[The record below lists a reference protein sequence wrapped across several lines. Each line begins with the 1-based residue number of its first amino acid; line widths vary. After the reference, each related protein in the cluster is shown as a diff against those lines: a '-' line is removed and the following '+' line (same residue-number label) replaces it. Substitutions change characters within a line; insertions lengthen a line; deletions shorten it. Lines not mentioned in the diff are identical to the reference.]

1 MNELSLFNSPMFLGF
16 DHFEDLFNGLAKAED
31 SYPPYNIE
39 QVGEEGFRI
48 TLALAGF
55 KESDLNISTSENKLV
70 IKGKQEEVDHK
81 VYLHRGL
88 ATRRFVKTFVLADNV
103 EVKKA
108 IFDNG
113 LLHID
118 LLRKKNTE
126 TAKVIPIESPNMI
139 KSEQK
144 C

>member
-39 QVGEEGFRI
+39 QIGEEGFRI

-55 KESDLNISTSENKLV
+55 KESDLSISTSENKLV
-70 IKGKQEEVDHK
+70 IKGKQEEADHK
-81 VYLHRGL
+81 VYIHRGL
-88 ATRRFVKTFVLADNV
+88 ATRRFVKTFILADNV

-108 IFDNG
+108 TFDNG

-118 LLRKKNTE
+118 LLRKKALE
-126 TAKVIPIESPNMI
+126 TAKMIPIESLNA
-139 KSEQK
+139 KKRDADQ
-144 C
+144 

>member
-39 QVGEEGFRI
+39 QIGEEGFRI

-55 KESDLNISTSENKLV
+55 KEGDLSISTSENKLV
-70 IKGKQEEVDHK
+70 IKGKQEETEQK
-81 VYLHRGL
+81 VYIHRGL
-88 ATRRFVKTFVLADNV
+88 AARRFVKTFVLADNV
-103 EVKKA
+103 EVKRA
-108 IFDNG
+108 VFDNG

-118 LLRKKNTE
+118 LLRKKTTE
-126 TAKVIPIESPNMI
+126 TAKMIPIESPV
-139 KSEQK
+139 SQK
-144 C
+144 HESM